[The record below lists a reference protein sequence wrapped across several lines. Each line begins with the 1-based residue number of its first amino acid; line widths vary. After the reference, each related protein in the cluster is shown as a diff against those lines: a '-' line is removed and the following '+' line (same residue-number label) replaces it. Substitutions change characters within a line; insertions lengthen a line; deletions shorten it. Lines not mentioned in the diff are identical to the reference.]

1 MGNTLCPGQ
10 DTRFWRPGDIF
21 EVKCQNC
28 GNEIEFFKDEAS
40 RRCRKCGARVT
51 NPRFSLGCAQWCE
64 HAKECLGY
72 DPKEAREEHEAAES
86 MVDRL
91 IADMKNV
98 FGKDEKRIEHTLH
111 VLDNARD
118 LLRYIKAGPKVVMAA
133 AILHD
138 IGIKEAERKHG
149 SAAGVYQE
157 QEGPP
162 LAEKIMK
169 EAGLDNDTIEH
180 VSKIVANHHSAKDID
195 TPEFR
200 IVWDADWLVN
210 LPEEHP
216 DLNGEEMEKKIEKI
230 MKTEAGKERA
240 RQLFLGDDAKE
251 SQCL

>member
-72 DPKEAREEHEAAES
+72 DPKEAQEEHEAAES

-118 LLRYIKAGPKVVMAA
+118 LLRYIKADPKVVMAA

-149 SAAGVYQE
+149 SAAGTYQE
-157 QEGPP
+157 REGPP
-162 LAEKIMK
+162 IAEKIMK
-169 EAGLDNDTIEH
+169 EAGIDNDTIEH

-200 IVWDADWLVN
+200 ILWDADWLVN
-210 LPEEHP
+210 LPEEYP
-216 DLNGEEMEKKIEKI
+216 DISADEMEKKIEKL

-240 RQLFLGDDAKE
+240 RQVLLGQEEKE
-251 SQCL
+251 PQAM